1 MIKLLRANFARMF
14 RSRFYILC
22 LIVGL
27 GFNAFITIDEYF
39 GLKHY
44 TDSWIVENYTDMEE
58 SIEAIRSFNNYEHMM
73 GNVWISCIFL
83 IPAFIGF
90 FIGTDYS
97 DGTIRNKI
105 MVGHRRGYI
114 YLSNFIT
121 VLAGSEIIYLGS
133 LTEVYILGRCLFKY
147 SYHSGEEILEFV
159 LIGALIMAAVA
170 AVITFVA
177 MLVRSKAGGGVCSV
191 TIAFAMV
198 VCATM
203 IEQALNQPE
212 YYNKNCYWNS
222 KIEQYYELPASLEE
236 LSLEELEEYGI
247 TQADFEY
254 MEPMQQKNPG
264 AVSGIK
270 RKVYTFLDKTLPGNQ
285 LYSASQWQDERYIFT
300 ICSDIILIIA
310 LTAAG
315 IFIFRKRNLK

>member
-1 MIKLLRANFARMF
+1 MIKLLRANIARMF

-27 GFNAFITIDEYF
+27 GFNAYITIDEYF

-44 TDSWIVENYTDMEE
+44 TD
-58 SIEAIRSFNNYEHMM
+58 EAIRSYNNYEHMM

-97 DGTIRNKI
+97 DGTIRNKL
-105 MVGHRRGYI
+105 MVGHRREYI

-133 LTEVYILGRCLFKY
+133 LIEVYILGRCLFKY
-147 SYHSGEEILEFV
+147 SCHSGEEILKFV
-159 LIGALIMAAVA
+159 LIGALIIAAVT
-170 AVITFVA
+170 AVITFIA

-203 IEQALNQPE
+203 IDQALMQPE
-212 YYNKNCYWNS
+212 YYNENSYWNS
-222 KIEQYYELPASLEE
+222 KTEEYYEFTAPLEE
-236 LSLEELEEYGI
+236 LSPEELKEYRI
-247 TQADFEY
+247 TQADFEH

-264 AVSGIK
+264 AVSGTK

-285 LYSASQWQDERYIFT
+285 LYSASQWHDERYNTT

-315 IFIFRKRNLK
+315 ILIFRKRNLK